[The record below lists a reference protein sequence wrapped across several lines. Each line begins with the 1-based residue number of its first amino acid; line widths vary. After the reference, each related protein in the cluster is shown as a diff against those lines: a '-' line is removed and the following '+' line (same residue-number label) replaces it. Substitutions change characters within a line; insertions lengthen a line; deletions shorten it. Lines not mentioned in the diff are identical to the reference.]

1 MIISITP
8 QAIDDYKIDA
18 IKLGLHFCQKTHYWG
33 FYDGAELKG
42 FTGILW
48 YKHKAVFKNHFVP
61 LKHRRQGIFADLFDF
76 SLSQVKQAHIKTIEA
91 NCSADSLPLYI
102 KKGAVITKQ
111 YKDWTKVQISL

>member
-1 MIISITP
+1 MIISITAN
-8 QAIDDYKIDA
+8 AIEQYKIDA

-33 FYDGAELKG
+33 YYYEKELKG

-61 LKHRRQGIFADLFDF
+61 LKYRRQGVFADLFNF
-76 SLSQVKQAHIKTIEA
+76 SVSQVKQAHIAIIEA
-91 NCSADSLPLYI
+91 NCSKESLPLYL

-111 YKDWTKVQISL
+111 YKDWTKVQINL